1 MIKRE
6 AILHIPLSQ
15 YAFANTESNMTI
27 RLRTARNNV
36 ERVVLWYG
44 DRVPPSDPSHFIPVQ
59 MDKIMSAGL
68 FDYFDATFETPFE
81 RVCYYF
87 QLISEEEML
96 YHYAEQTE
104 EIPPRE
110 SDDCYQYPYIRREEL
125 GWEPRWFQEA
135 IVYNIF
141 PDSFVSEKEEM
152 NAAGEKMPWERGIQL
167 ESRLGGT
174 INSIRE
180 KLGYIQEL
188 GFNCIYLNPIFTAG
202 AYHKYDLLDYFHI
215 SPNLGTDEDFR
226 HLVKEAHRRGMR
238 IIIDGVFNHCSW
250 YFSKFDDVVKNGA
263 KSQYADWFY
272 RLEHPVIRSEKR
284 GEKPRYSCFAYSH
297 KMPKWNT
304 SNPDVRAYFMEVCRY
319 WLKEFGIDGWRL
331 DVANEVDREFWR
343 EFKRVS
349 RASNPQ
355 SVLIGEVWES
365 AETWLNGD
373 MFDSTMNYSFRR
385 ICLDFFG
392 QGKIGTEVFHDR
404 VAKMLLRY
412 RTSSLRVQLNLLDSH
427 DVNRFLSDC
436 QGDENRF
443 KLAEVFLFTSPGI
456 PCVFYGDELGMD
468 GDTESALRGP
478 MPWERA
484 GLGYSDFFRRLIALR
499 KQNPV
504 LTYGKFRLVRKNEA
518 GLYIFSRS
526 DEEKELIICL
536 NNSAEKFDISADLQ
550 GGELLMQ
557 EGCSEQILGGMGYAI
572 LRRDLDQGGE

>member
-1 MIKRE
+1 M
-6 AILHIPLSQ
+6 
-15 YAFANTESNMTI
+15 
-27 RLRTARNNV
+27 
-36 ERVVLWYG
+36 
-44 DRVPPSDPSHFIPVQ
+44 
-59 MDKIMSAGL
+59 
-68 FDYFDATFETPFE
+68 
-81 RVCYYF
+81 
-87 QLISEEEML
+87 
-96 YHYAEQTE
+96 
-104 EIPPRE
+104 
-110 SDDCYQYPYIRREEL
+110 
-125 GWEPRWFQEA
+125 
-135 IVYNIF
+135 
-141 PDSFVSEKEEM
+141 
-152 NAAGEKMPWERGIQL
+152 
-167 ESRLGGT
+167 
-174 INSIRE
+174 
-180 KLGYIQEL
+180 
-188 GFNCIYLNPIFTAG
+188 
-202 AYHKYDLLDYFHI
+202 LDYFHI

-226 HLVKEAHRRGMR
+226 HLVKETHRRGMR

-272 RLEHPVIRSEKR
+272 HLEHPVIRSEKR
-284 GEKPRYSCFAYSH
+284 GEKPRYSCFAYNQ

-343 EFKRVS
+343 EFKHVS
-349 RASNPQ
+349 RESNPQ

-412 RTSSLRVQLNLLDSH
+412 HTSSLRVQLNLLDSH
-427 DVNRFLSDC
+427 DTSRFLSDC

-456 PCVFYGDELGMD
+456 PCVFYGGELGMD
-468 GDTESALRGP
+468 GDTESAFRGP
-478 MPWERA
+478 MLWERA

-526 DEEKELIICL
+526 DEEAELIICL
-536 NNSAEKFDISADLQ
+536 NNSAEEFDISADLQ

-557 EGCSEQILGGMGYAI
+557 EGCSDQILGGRGYAI
-572 LRRDLDQGGE
+572 WRKM